1 MRRWLSLTRKER
13 QLVIAA
19 AVYVGTAAIG
29 VRVFGLRRLLKW
41 ADRPITA
48 DRTDAN
54 GPKDAKNPVG
64 LAVAVERAGRYVPGG
79 TCLARSLALTRM
91 LRKRGLPAE
100 TRIGVKTAD
109 GFRAHAWV
117 EVEGVPVT
125 SEIENWGIEN
135 SPIFKSS
142 GGPLSP

>member
-1 MRRWLSLTRKER
+1 MIS
-13 QLVIAA
+13 AA
-19 AVYVGTAAIG
+19 AYVEAAAIG

-48 DRTDAN
+48 NLADAN
-54 GPKDAKNPVG
+54 DVRDAKNPECVTI
-64 LAVAVERAGRYVPGG
+64 AVERAGRYMPGG
-79 TCLARSLALTRM
+79 NCLARSLALTRM
-91 LRKRGLPAE
+91 LRTRGVPAE

-125 SEIENWGIEN
+125 GQ
-135 SPIFKSS
+135 S
-142 GGPLSP
+142 GSRVIW

>member
-1 MRRWLSLTRKER
+1 MRRWLSLTRKEQR
-13 QLVIAA
+13 LVISAA
-19 AVYVGTAAIG
+19 AHVGTAAIG

-48 DRTDAN
+48 NHADAN
-54 GPKDAKNPVG
+54 AVRDAKNPDRVTI
-64 LAVAVERAGRYVPGG
+64 AVERAGRYVPGG

-91 LRKRGLPAE
+91 LRTRGVPAE

-117 EVEGVPVT
+117 EVEAVPVT

-135 SPIFKSS
+135 RVIW
-142 GGPLSP
+142 